1 MQDLGAASA
10 EETAVSFLSTATGSC
25 KRAVKKGAQRIDTQ
39 TKARAAHKIRVF
51 VFRLWEDSRLG
62 RGKSGTMQDCGV
74 LH

>member
-25 KRAVKKGAQRIDTQ
+25 KREKGAQRIDTQ
-39 TKARAAHKIRVF
+39 ARARAAHKTRVF
-51 VFRLWEDSRLG
+51 VYRLWEDSRLG